1 MTIRSSRRR
10 SALTG
15 LSIVAVAAL
24 AGCAGGADSPS
35 DGDGGASGNE
45 PDAFTVLTAN
55 ENQALEDQ
63 LQALAE
69 NQCSAENEVMPIE
82 HQKTAQA
89 DTVQK
94 ITQLASQ
101 GALPQHF
108 IAGTEMV
115 RPDGDLGSGA
125 LVADY
130 EEVLGDAFDNILP
143 AAASTVNNVYGHM
156 VSLPYQYN
164 IEGIWYNK
172 EIFAEV
178 GVEEPQTF
186 QELLDVSEEI
196 QAAGYQPF
204 TTAGADAWPMTR
216 ILGMYIFRNVGP
228 DAMEKI
234 QAGEAKLTDPE
245 YLAGA
250 EALKALAD
258 EGYFGEGFVTMNA
271 GASAATFLAGDAAM
285 KYDGSWLL
293 SNINDPDQNEIGA
306 ENVGFMP
313 FPAVEG
319 GAGDI
324 GQWAANAGA
333 AMAVNA
339 ESIGPNTTA
348 WFECIAEN
356 YGQQALKSAGIVSG
370 FEVNG
375 EVTDVPEAT
384 RIVQETVAEA
394 DETVLWFEALFD
406 SKSNSL
412 GSTNASLLVTDQMSA
427 EDYMAELQASID
439 AAR

>member
-1 MTIRSSRRR
+1 MTTQSSRRR
-10 SALTG
+10 WTLTG

-24 AGCAGGADSPS
+24 AGCAGGSDTSSS
-35 DGDGGASGNE
+35 DGGGSGNE
-45 PDAFTVLTAN
+45 PDTFTVLTAN

-63 LQALAE
+63 LQALADD
-69 NQCSAENEVMPIE
+69 QCAAENEAMPME
-82 HQKTAQA
+82 HQKLAQA

-94 ITQLASQ
+94 VTQLASQ

-108 IAGTEMV
+108 ISGTDMS
-115 RPDGDLGSGA
+115 RPDGDLGAAG

-130 EEVLGDAFDNILP
+130 EEVLGDAWENILP

-156 VSLPYQYN
+156 ISLPYQYN

-186 QELLDVSEEI
+186 QELLDVAEEI
-196 QAAGYQPF
+196 QAAGHQPL
-204 TTAGADAWPMTR
+204 TTAGADGWPVTR
-216 ILGMYIFRNVGP
+216 LLGMYIFRSAGP

-250 EALKALAD
+250 EALKMLAD
-258 EGYFGEGFVTMNA
+258 EGYFGEGFVTKN
-271 GASAATFLAGDAAM
+271 GGAATAEFLAGDAAM

-293 SNINDPDQNEIGA
+293 SNINDPEQNEVGA
-306 ENVGFMP
+306 ENIGFMP

-324 GQWAANAGA
+324 NQWAANAGA
-333 AMAVNA
+333 AMAANA
-339 ESIGPNTTA
+339 KTMGPNTKA
-348 WFECIAEN
+348 WFQCIAEN
-356 YGQQALKSAGIVSG
+356 YGQQALQSAGTVSG
-370 FEVNG
+370 FKING
-375 EVTDVPEAT
+375 EVTDVPET
-384 RIVQETVAEA
+384 TKNVQEIVGSI

-412 GSTNASLLVTDQMSA
+412 ASTNMTLLVTDQMSP
-427 EDYMAELQASID
+427 EEYMSELQASID
-439 AAR
+439 ASL